1 MKTVRMTRGEFTF
14 AVIHD
19 PGVNAEQQEWFIT
32 LCSPNDEALPAP
44 NAAVHDSQSDCTLS
58 QTYARL
64 HLSDDGWHWRLP
76 AGGYNLPT
84 VNSKYSTE
92 PIPDPE
98 AALDNCLAALKQ
110 DLERQRR
117 HGEAGQAMRR
127 LLDGHQPE
135 TIPTPQGF
143 DF

>member
-1 MKTVRMTRGEFTF
+1 MKAVRMTRGEFTF

-19 PGVNAEQQEWFIT
+19 DSMNAEQQEWFVT
-32 LCSPNDEALPAP
+32 LCYPNAEAIPAP
-44 NAAVHDSQSDCTLS
+44 NAVVHDFKSGCILS

-64 HLSDDGWHWRLP
+64 YLYNEGWHWRLP
-76 AGGYNLPT
+76 AGGHNLPT
-84 VNSKYSTE
+84 INDRYSTE

-117 HGEAGQAMRR
+117 HGEAGKAMRR